1 MAEIA
6 TLRIQ
11 LGQMEAL
18 RDTDKGLADQLK
30 AAVAASETNQNEL
43 LRLQGQGS
51 RLPQLEQEDA
61 QLKSERQ
68 GLVLRM
74 GQLSANHGGSRA
86 AHLNGLGISAP
97 DGPRF
102 GSIGLR
108 EKILIFGRTWATD
121 SYL

>member
-1 MAEIA
+1 MAEIT

-11 LGQMEAL
+11 LGQLEAL
-18 RDTDKGLADQLK
+18 RDTDMGLADQLK
-30 AAVAASETNQNEL
+30 AAAAASETNQNEL
-43 LRLQGQGS
+43 LRLRGQGS
-51 RLPQLEQEDA
+51 RLR
-61 QLKSERQ
+61 QLKQENAQRQ
-68 GLVLRM
+68 QLGLRM
-74 GQLSANHGGSRA
+74 GQLSANHSGSRA

-121 SYL
+121 FYL